1 MRQHH
6 ESALELARRLQGYSR
21 ITQVNHPGLDPLPT
35 STLTGFS
42 GLFSF
47 ELSEGI
53 DIPVFC
59 NALKLFRMGVSWGG
73 FESLVMPAIS
83 VLNQAGEFNSAI
95 DFGVS
100 PRVIRISIGLEDT
113 EDLWRDLKNAIESA
127 CS

>member
-6 ESALELARRLQGYSR
+6 ESALQLAHRLQGYSR
-21 ITQVNHPGLDPLPT
+21 ITRVNHPGLDPLPT
-35 STLTGFS
+35 STLTGYS

-47 ELSEGI
+47 ELGDGI
-53 DIPVFC
+53 DIPAFC

-73 FESLVMPAIS
+73 FESLVMPAVS

-127 CS
+127 CF